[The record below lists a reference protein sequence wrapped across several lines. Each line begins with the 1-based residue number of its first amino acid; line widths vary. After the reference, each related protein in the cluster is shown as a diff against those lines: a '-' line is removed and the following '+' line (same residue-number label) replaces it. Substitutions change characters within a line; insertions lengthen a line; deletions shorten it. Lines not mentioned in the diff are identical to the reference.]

1 MDVEVF
7 SLSAL
12 LQSGF
17 TKSSLRKACARL
29 RCERDADI
37 SLFLKA
43 LSLRNEETGASRTYL
58 VLSKKSLDEGR
69 LEIVAFL
76 TLGKR

>member
-17 TKSSLRKACARL
+17 TKSSLRKACARFS
-29 RCERDADI
+29 CKRDAESRSFSKLCLYATKKREQVAHI
-37 SLFLKA
+37 LCSRRSLSTREGWKLLPF
-43 LSLRNEETGASRTYL
+43 SR
-58 VLSKKSLDEGR
+58 
-69 LEIVAFL
+69 
-76 TLGKR
+76 

>member
-17 TKSSLRKACARL
+17 TQSSPRKACARFS
-29 RCERDADI
+29 CKRDADI

-43 LSLRNEETGASRTYL
+43 LSLRNEETGASRTISCSRRS
-58 VLSKKSLDEGR
+58 LSTREGW
-69 LEIVAFL
+69 
-76 TLGKR
+76 K